1 MFSFIEVLFAGVLLW
16 MMWEFFR
23 IVEEQEKWNREDEIR
38 REKEKWQKQT
48 YQLK

>member
-1 MFSFIEVLFAGVLLW
+1 MFSFIEVLFAGVVLW
-16 MMWEFFR
+16 LMWEFFR

>member
-1 MFSFIEVLFAGVLLW
+1 MTFIEVLFAGVLLW

-38 REKEKWQKQT
+38 REKEKWQRQT
-48 YQLK
+48 YQTK

>member
-1 MFSFIEVLFAGVLLW
+1 MTFIEVLFAGVLLW